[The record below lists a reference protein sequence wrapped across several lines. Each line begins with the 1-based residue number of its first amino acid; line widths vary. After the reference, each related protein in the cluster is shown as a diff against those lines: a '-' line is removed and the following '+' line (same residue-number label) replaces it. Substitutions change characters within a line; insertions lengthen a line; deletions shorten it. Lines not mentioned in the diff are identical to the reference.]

1 MRSRSLALGFIAA
14 ASCIWFPG
22 SRAAVADPT
31 EVGGWLGPRIYS
43 SHSLLGYN
51 DTAPFHPSL
60 DASMVLGGRIAR
72 PFFPWLVPEIELGLT
87 GTKTN
92 MVGGASPASVFWF

>member
-1 MRSRSLALGFIAA
+1 MRSRSLALGFWAA
-14 ASCIWFPG
+14 ASLLG
-22 SRAAVADPT
+22 SRPAAAEPSEPT
-31 EVGGWLGPRIYS
+31 EVGGWLGPRVYS
-43 SHSLLGYN
+43 SSSLLGYN

-92 MVGGASPASVFWF
+92 MVGGASPAT